1 MRLWLAVKRILKAVY
16 GVWLKVAHAIGRV
29 NTLILLTLS
38 YFIFFGIPKLL
49 CVLLRKDFL
58 DSRWR
63 DRPSYWRKKSPIRV
77 DRETFL
83 KPY

>member
-1 MRLWLAVKRILKAVY
+1 MTPWITVKRILKAVY
-16 GVWLKVAHAIGRV
+16 GIWLKVAHAIGRV
-29 NTLILLTLS
+29 NTLILLTLF
-38 YFIFFGIPKLL
+38 YFVFLGIPKLL
-49 CVLLRKDFL
+49 CVLSRKDFL

-63 DRPSYWRKKSPIRV
+63 DRSSYWRKKSPLRV